1 MFEKQGLKGIKIEM
15 FYNILSEWIKNVA
28 NMQTKQ
34 AGMFFYSAYFF
45 LLSTHKNIKT
55 SKI

>member
-34 AGMFFYSAYFF
+34 AGMFFVFCLFF
-45 LLSTHKNIKT
+45 PTFNT
-55 SKI
+55 